1 MIVIY
6 TKKMSKHFDHQEF
19 ESEILEIISFYENRL
34 NLRHLSTSSNL
45 QEELEADD
53 ITRLEI
59 FMEVADKF
67 NIDKDTLIDGNV
79 LTVGDIINV
88 VSGELAKA

>member
-1 MIVIY
+1 
-6 TKKMSKHFDHQEF
+6 MSKHFDHQEI
-19 ESEILEIISFYENRL
+19 ESEILEIISFHENRL
-34 NLRHLSTSSNL
+34 NLRRLSTSSNL

-67 NIDKDTLIDGNV
+67 NIDKDKLIDGNV

-88 VSGELAKA
+88 VAGELAKA